1 MVVLSTWSTLESVR
15 DIILTQKVST
25 VIDVAGIIAC
35 IAASFAVVKVVLH
48 YFEGHNLN
56 AWEIGKPLILMM
68 MVCNFNTVVLKP
80 VDAIV
85 NIISRE
91 TIKIMDVDTGDYI
104 VRWTESMNTMTILNI
119 VNNEQTYQKELEQI
133 AESDSV
139 IGKFFAKLW
148 YGFKKYLMHFFSIKS
163 MSVAGLIGGILFTLV
178 KVLLFAQQ
186 ILCCLY
192 MTLNGIFGPFV
203 MAISI
208 IPGYEGGMKGWIA
221 RYLQVALWVP
231 IGYIIL
237 GLSLLFVEGFV
248 SLARQG
254 VMGLGVEWTMIV
266 LQAVTLAAVASVP
279 KIAGWWIEST
289 GANDAHGSVTNPM
302 RMMARRFIKM

>member
-1 MVVLSTWSTLESVR
+1 MIHSTWSTLESVR
-15 DIILTQKVST
+15 EMILTQKVSA
-25 VIDVAGIIAC
+25 VIDIAGIIAC
-35 IAASFAVVKVVLH
+35 IAAAIAVLKVVLH

-68 MVCNFNTVVLKP
+68 MVCTFNTFVLKP

-91 TIKIMDVDTGDYI
+91 TIKIMDVDTGEY
-104 VRWTESMNTMTILNI
+104 VTRWAESMHTMTVLNI
-119 VNNEQTYQKELEQI
+119 ANNEQNYQKELEEI
-133 AESDSV
+133 AENDSV
-139 IGKFFAKLW
+139 IGRFFAKLW
-148 YGFKKYLMHFFSIKS
+148 YGVKKFALNFFSVRT
-163 MSVAGLIGGILFTLV
+163 MSLAGLIGGILFTLV

-186 ILCCLY
+186 NMSCLY

-203 MAISI
+203 MAKSI
-208 IPGYEGGMKGWIA
+208 IPGYDGGKKGWIA

-237 GLSLLFVEGFV
+237 GLSLLFVEGFCT
-248 SLARQG
+248 LAQQG

-266 LQAVTLAAVASVP
+266 LQCVTLAAVASVP

-302 RMMARRFIKM
+302 RMMARRFIKA

>member
-1 MVVLSTWSTLESVR
+1 MVLLSTWSTLESVR

-302 RMMARRFIKM
+302 RMMARRFIKS

>member
-15 DIILTQKVST
+15 DIILNEKVSS
-25 VIDVAGIIAC
+25 VIDIAGIIAC
-35 IAASFAVVKVVLH
+35 IAASIAVIKVVLH

-91 TIKIMDVDTGDYI
+91 TIKIMNVDTGDYI

-163 MSVAGLIGGILFTLV
+163 MSIAGLIGGILFTLV

-208 IPGYEGGMKGWIA
+208 IPGYEGGMRGWIA

-254 VMGLGVEWTMIV
+254 VMGL
-266 LQAVTLAAVASVP
+266 
-279 KIAGWWIEST
+279 
-289 GANDAHGSVTNPM
+289 
-302 RMMARRFIKM
+302 

>member
-1 MVVLSTWSTLESVR
+1 MVLLSTWSTLESVR

-91 TIKIMDVDTGDYI
+91 TIKIMNVDTGDYI

-163 MSVAGLIGGILFTLV
+163 MSIAGLIGGILFTLV

-208 IPGYEGGMKGWIA
+208 IPGYEGGMRGWIA

-248 SLARQG
+248 TLARQG

-302 RMMARRFIKM
+302 RMMARRFIKS

>member
-15 DIILTQKVST
+15 DIILNEKVSS
-25 VIDVAGIIAC
+25 VIDIAGIIAC
-35 IAASFAVVKVVLH
+35 IAASIAVIKVVLH

-91 TIKIMDVDTGDYI
+91 TIKIMNVDTGDYI

-163 MSVAGLIGGILFTLV
+163 MSIAGLIGGILFTLV

-208 IPGYEGGMKGWIA
+208 IPGYEGGMRGWIA

-237 GLSLLFVEGFV
+237 GLSLMFVEGFC
-248 SLARQG
+248 SLAIQG
-254 VMGLGVEWTMIV
+254 QMGLGVEWTMIV
-266 LQAVTLAAVASVP
+266 LQSVTLAAVASVP

-289 GANDAHGSVTNPM
+289 GANDAHGSVSNPM
-302 RMMARRFIKM
+302 RMMARRFIKS

>member
-15 DIILTQKVST
+15 ELILTQKVSA

-35 IAASFAVVKVVLH
+35 IAAGVAVLKVVLH
-48 YFEGHNLN
+48 YIEGHNLN

-68 MVCNFNTVVLKP
+68 MVCNFNTMVLRP

-91 TIKIMDVDTGDYI
+91 TIKIMNVDTGDYI
-104 VRWTESMNTMTILNI
+104 VRWTDSMNKMTVLNI
-119 VNNEQTYQKELEQI
+119 VNNEMNYQKELEAI
-133 AESDSV
+133 AENDSV

-148 YGFKKYLMHFFSIKS
+148 YGIKKFILHFFSVRS
-163 MSVAGLIGGILFTLV
+163 MTLAGLIAAILFTLV

-192 MTLNGIFGPFV
+192 LTLNGIFGPFV

-237 GLSLLFVEGFV
+237 GLSLMFVEGFCT
-248 SLARQG
+248 LAMKGQ
-254 VMGLGVEWTMIV
+254 MGLGVEWTMIV

-302 RMMARRFIKM
+302 RMMARRFIKS

>member
-15 DIILTQKVST
+15 ELILTQKVSA

-35 IAASFAVVKVVLH
+35 IASGVAVLKVVLH
-48 YFEGHNLN
+48 YIEGHNLN

-68 MVCNFNTVVLKP
+68 MVCNFNTMVLRP

-91 TIKIMDVDTGDYI
+91 TIKIMNVDTGDYI
-104 VRWTESMNTMTILNI
+104 VRWTDSMNKMTVLNI
-119 VNNEQTYQKELEQI
+119 VNNEMNYQKELEAI
-133 AESDSV
+133 AENDSV

-148 YGFKKYLMHFFSIKS
+148 YGIKKFILHFFSVRS
-163 MSVAGLIGGILFTLV
+163 MTLAGLIAAILFTLV

-192 MTLNGIFGPFV
+192 LTLNGIFGPFV

-237 GLSLLFVEGFV
+237 GLSLMFVEGFCT
-248 SLARQG
+248 LAMKGQ
-254 VMGLGVEWTMIV
+254 MGLGVEWTMIV

-302 RMMARRFIKM
+302 RMMARRFIKS

>member
-15 DIILTQKVST
+15 ELILTQKVSA

-35 IAASFAVVKVVLH
+35 IAAGVAVIKVVLH
-48 YFEGHNLN
+48 YIEGHNLN

-68 MVCNFNTVVLKP
+68 MVCNFNTMVLRP

-91 TIKIMDVDTGDYI
+91 TIKIMNVDTGDYI
-104 VRWTESMNTMTILNI
+104 VRWTDSMNKMTVLNI
-119 VNNEQTYQKELEQI
+119 VNNEMNYQKELEAI
-133 AESDSV
+133 AENDSV

-148 YGFKKYLMHFFSIKS
+148 YGIKKFILHFFSVRS
-163 MSVAGLIGGILFTLV
+163 MTLAGLIAAILFTLV

-192 MTLNGIFGPFV
+192 LTLNGIFGPFV

-237 GLSLLFVEGFV
+237 GLSLMFVEGFCT
-248 SLARQG
+248 LAMKGQ
-254 VMGLGVEWTMIV
+254 MGLGVEWTMIV

-302 RMMARRFIKM
+302 RMMARRFIKS

>member
-1 MVVLSTWSTLESVR
+1 MILSTWSTLESVR
-15 DIILTQKVST
+15 ELILTQKVSAI
-25 VIDVAGIIAC
+25 IDIAGIIAC
-35 IAASFAVVKVVLH
+35 IAAAIAVLKVVLH

-68 MVCNFNTVVLKP
+68 MVCNFNTVVLQP

-104 VRWTESMNTMTILNI
+104 VRWAESMNTMTVLNI
-119 VNNEQTYQKELEQI
+119 VDNEQTYQKELEEI
-133 AESDSV
+133 ADKDSV
-139 IGKFFAKLW
+139 VGKFFAKLW
-148 YGFKKYLMHFFSIKS
+148 YGVKKSLLNFFSVKT
-163 MSVAGLIGGILFTLV
+163 MTLAGLIGGILFTLV

-192 MTLNGIFGPFV
+192 MTLNGMFGPFV

-221 RYLQVALWVP
+221 RYLQIALWVP

-237 GLSLLFVEGFV
+237 GLSLLFVEGFCT
-248 SLARQG
+248 LAQHG
-254 VMGLGVEWTMIV
+254 QMGLGVEWTMIV
-266 LQAVTLAAVASVP
+266 LQCVTLAAVASVP

-302 RMMARRFIKM
+302 RMMARRFIKA

>member
-15 DIILTQKVST
+15 DIILNEKVSS

-35 IAASFAVVKVVLH
+35 IAASIAVIKVVLH

-91 TIKIMDVDTGDYI
+91 TIKIMNVDTGDYI

-148 YGFKKYLMHFFSIKS
+148 YGFKKYLMHFFSIRS
-163 MSVAGLIGGILFTLV
+163 MSIAGLIGGILFTLV

-302 RMMARRFIKM
+302 RMMARRFIKS

>member
-15 DIILTQKVST
+15 ELILTQKVSA

-35 IAASFAVVKVVLH
+35 IAACAAVIKVVLH
-48 YFEGHNLN
+48 YIEGHNLN

-68 MVCNFNTVVLKP
+68 MVCNFNTMVLRP

-91 TIKIMDVDTGDYI
+91 TIKIMNVDTGDYI
-104 VRWTESMNTMTILNI
+104 VRWTDSMNKMTVLNI
-119 VNNEQTYQKELEQI
+119 VNNEMNYQKELEAI
-133 AESDSV
+133 AENDSV

-148 YGFKKYLMHFFSIKS
+148 YGIKKFILHFFSVRS
-163 MSVAGLIGGILFTLV
+163 MTLAGLIAAILFTLV

-192 MTLNGIFGPFV
+192 MTLNALFGPFV

-208 IPGYEGGMKGWIA
+208 IPGYEAGMKGWIA
-221 RYLQVALWVP
+221 RYLQIALWVP

-237 GLSLLFVEGFV
+237 GLSLLFVEGFCTM
-248 SLARQG
+248 ARQG
-254 VMGLGVEWTMIV
+254 QMGLGIEWTMIV
-266 LQAVTLAAVASVP
+266 LQTVTLAAVASVP
-279 KIAGWWIEST
+279 KIAGWWIDST
-289 GANDAHGSVTNPM
+289 GANDAHGSITNPM
-302 RMMARRFIKM
+302 RMMARRFIKS

>member
-1 MVVLSTWSTLESVR
+1 MILSTWSTLESVR
-15 DIILTQKVST
+15 ELILTQKVSA

-35 IAASFAVVKVVLH
+35 IAACAAVIKVVLH
-48 YFEGHNLN
+48 YIEGHNLN

-68 MVCNFNTVVLKP
+68 MVCNFNTMVLRP

-91 TIKIMDVDTGDYI
+91 TIKIMNVDTGDYI
-104 VRWTESMNTMTILNI
+104 VRWTDSMNKMTVLNI
-119 VNNEQTYQKELEQI
+119 VNNEMNYQKELEAI
-133 AESDSV
+133 AENDSV

-148 YGFKKYLMHFFSIKS
+148 YGIKKFILHFFSVKS
-163 MSVAGLIGGILFTLV
+163 MTLAGLIAAILFTLV

-192 MTLNGIFGPFV
+192 LTLNGIFGPFV

-237 GLSLLFVEGFV
+237 GLSLMFVEGFCT
-248 SLARQG
+248 LAMKGQ
-254 VMGLGVEWTMIV
+254 MGLGVEWTMIV

-302 RMMARRFIKM
+302 RMMARRFIKS

>member
-15 DIILTQKVST
+15 ELILTQKVSA

-35 IAASFAVVKVVLH
+35 IAACAAVVKVVLH
-48 YFEGHNLN
+48 YIEGHNLN

-68 MVCNFNTVVLKP
+68 MVCNFNTMVLRP

-91 TIKIMDVDTGDYI
+91 TIKIMNVDTGDYI
-104 VRWTESMNTMTILNI
+104 VRWTDSMNKMTVLNI
-119 VNNEQTYQKELEQI
+119 VNNEMNYQKELEAI
-133 AESDSV
+133 AENDSV

-148 YGFKKYLMHFFSIKS
+148 YGIKKFILHFFSVRS
-163 MSVAGLIGGILFTLV
+163 MTLAGLIAAILFTLV

-192 MTLNGIFGPFV
+192 LTLNGIFGPFV

-237 GLSLLFVEGFV
+237 GLSLMFVEGFCT
-248 SLARQG
+248 LAMKGQ
-254 VMGLGVEWTMIV
+254 MGLGVEWTMIV

-302 RMMARRFIKM
+302 RMMARRFIKS

>member
-15 DIILTQKVST
+15 DIILNEKVSA
-25 VIDVAGIIAC
+25 VIDIAGIIAC
-35 IAASFAVVKVVLH
+35 IAASIAVIKVVLH

-91 TIKIMDVDTGDYI
+91 TIKIMDVDTSDYI
-104 VRWTESMNTMTILNI
+104 VRWSESMNTMTILNI

-148 YGFKKYLMHFFSIKS
+148 YGFKKYLMHFFSLKS
-163 MSVAGLIGGILFTLV
+163 MSLAGLIGGILFTLV

-192 MTLNGIFGPFV
+192 MTLNGMFGPFV

>member
-15 DIILTQKVST
+15 DIILNEKVSS

-35 IAASFAVVKVVLH
+35 IAASIAVIKVVLH

-91 TIKIMDVDTGDYI
+91 TIKIMNVDTGDYI

-163 MSVAGLIGGILFTLV
+163 MSIAGLIGGILFTLV

-302 RMMARRFIKM
+302 RMMARRFIKS

>member
-1 MVVLSTWSTLESVR
+1 MVLLSTWSTLESVR
-15 DIILTQKVST
+15 DIILTQKVSM

-302 RMMARRFIKM
+302 RMMARRFIKS

>member
-15 DIILTQKVST
+15 DIILNEKVSA
-25 VIDVAGIIAC
+25 VIDIAGIIAC
-35 IAASFAVVKVVLH
+35 IAASIAVIKVVLH

-56 AWEIGKPLILMM
+56 AWEIGKPIILML

-104 VRWTESMNTMTILNI
+104 VRWSESMNTMTILNI
-119 VNNEQTYQKELEQI
+119 VNNEMNYQKELEAI
-133 AESDSV
+133 AENDSV

-148 YGFKKYLMHFFSIKS
+148 YGIKKFILHFFSVKS
-163 MSVAGLIGGILFTLV
+163 MTLAGLIAAILFTLV

-192 MTLNGIFGPFV
+192 LTLNGIFGPFV

-237 GLSLLFVEGFV
+237 GLSLMFVEGFCT
-248 SLARQG
+248 LAMKGQ
-254 VMGLGVEWTMIV
+254 MGLGVEWTMIV

-302 RMMARRFIKM
+302 RMMARRFIKS

>member
-15 DIILTQKVST
+15 ELILTQKVSA

-35 IAASFAVVKVVLH
+35 IAACAAVIKVVLH
-48 YFEGHNLN
+48 YIEGHNLN

-68 MVCNFNTVVLKP
+68 MVCNFNTMVLRP

-91 TIKIMDVDTGDYI
+91 TIKIMNVDTGDYI
-104 VRWTESMNTMTILNI
+104 VRWTDSMNKMTVLNI
-119 VNNEQTYQKELEQI
+119 VNNEMNYQKELEAI
-133 AESDSV
+133 AENDSV

-148 YGFKKYLMHFFSIKS
+148 YGIKKFILHFFSVRS
-163 MSVAGLIGGILFTLV
+163 MTLAGLIAAILFTLV

-192 MTLNGIFGPFV
+192 LTLNGIFGPFV

-237 GLSLLFVEGFV
+237 GLSLMFVEGFCT
-248 SLARQG
+248 LAMKGQ
-254 VMGLGVEWTMIV
+254 MGLGVEWTMIV

-302 RMMARRFIKM
+302 RMMARRFIKS

>member
-15 DIILTQKVST
+15 DIILNEKVSA
-25 VIDVAGIIAC
+25 VIDIAGIIAC
-35 IAASFAVVKVVLH
+35 IAASIAMIKVVLH

-104 VRWTESMNTMTILNI
+104 VRWSESMNTMTILNI
-119 VNNEQTYQKELEQI
+119 VNNEMNYQKELEQI
-133 AESDSV
+133 AESDSM

-148 YGFKKYLMHFFSIKS
+148 YGIKKYLLHFFSLKS
-163 MSVAGLIGGILFTLV
+163 MTLAGLIGGILFTLV

-192 MTLNGIFGPFV
+192 MTLNGMFGPFV

-208 IPGYEGGMKGWIA
+208 IPGYEGGMRGWIA
-221 RYLQVALWVP
+221 RYLQIALWVP

-248 SLARQG
+248 TLARQG

>member
-1 MVVLSTWSTLESVR
+1 MSTWSTLESVR
-15 DIILTQKVST
+15 ELILTQKVSA

-35 IAASFAVVKVVLH
+35 IAAGVAVLKVVLH
-48 YFEGHNLN
+48 YIEGHNLN

-68 MVCNFNTVVLKP
+68 MVCNFNTMVLRP

-91 TIKIMDVDTGDYI
+91 TIKIMNVDTGDYI
-104 VRWTESMNTMTILNI
+104 VRWTDSMNKMTVLNI
-119 VNNEQTYQKELEQI
+119 VNNEMNYQKELEAI
-133 AESDSV
+133 AENDSV

-148 YGFKKYLMHFFSIKS
+148 YGIKKFILHFFSVRS
-163 MSVAGLIGGILFTLV
+163 MTLAGLIAAILFTLV

-192 MTLNGIFGPFV
+192 LTLNGIFGPFV

-237 GLSLLFVEGFV
+237 GLSLMFVEGFCT
-248 SLARQG
+248 LAMKGQ
-254 VMGLGVEWTMIV
+254 MGLGVEWTMIV

-302 RMMARRFIKM
+302 RMMARRFIKS

>member
-1 MVVLSTWSTLESVR
+1 MSTWSTLESVR
-15 DIILTQKVST
+15 ELILTQKVSA

-35 IAASFAVVKVVLH
+35 IAAGVAVIKVVLH
-48 YFEGHNLN
+48 YIEGHNLN

-68 MVCNFNTVVLKP
+68 MVCNFNTMVLRP

-91 TIKIMDVDTGDYI
+91 TIKIMNVDTGDYI
-104 VRWTESMNTMTILNI
+104 VRWTDSMNKMTVLNI
-119 VNNEQTYQKELEQI
+119 VNNEMNYQKELEAI
-133 AESDSV
+133 AENDSV

-148 YGFKKYLMHFFSIKS
+148 YGIKKFILHFFSVRS
-163 MSVAGLIGGILFTLV
+163 MTLAGLIAAILFTLV

-192 MTLNGIFGPFV
+192 LTLNGIFGPFV

-237 GLSLLFVEGFV
+237 GLSLMFVEGFCT
-248 SLARQG
+248 LAMKGQ
-254 VMGLGVEWTMIV
+254 MGLGVEWTMIV

-279 KIAGWWIEST
+279 KIAGWWIDST

-302 RMMARRFIKM
+302 RMMARRFIKS

>member
-1 MVVLSTWSTLESVR
+1 
-15 DIILTQKVST
+15 
-25 VIDVAGIIAC
+25 
-35 IAASFAVVKVVLH
+35 
-48 YFEGHNLN
+48 
-56 AWEIGKPLILMM
+56 
-68 MVCNFNTVVLKP
+68 
-80 VDAIV
+80 V

-302 RMMARRFIKM
+302 RMMARRFIKS

>member
-15 DIILTQKVST
+15 ELILTQKVSA

-35 IAASFAVVKVVLH
+35 IAACAAVIKVVLH
-48 YFEGHNLN
+48 YIEGHNLN

-68 MVCNFNTVVLKP
+68 MVCNFNTMVLRP

-91 TIKIMDVDTGDYI
+91 TIKIMNVDTGDYI
-104 VRWTESMNTMTILNI
+104 VRWTDSMNKMTVLNI
-119 VNNEQTYQKELEQI
+119 VNNEMNYQKELEAI
-133 AESDSV
+133 AENDSV

-148 YGFKKYLMHFFSIKS
+148 YGIKKFILHFFSVRS
-163 MSVAGLIGGILFTLV
+163 MTLAGLIAAILFTLV

-192 MTLNGIFGPFV
+192 LTLNGIFVPFV

-221 RYLQVALWVP
+221 RYLQVALGVP

-237 GLSLLFVEGFV
+237 GLSLMFVEGFCT
-248 SLARQG
+248 LAMKGQ
-254 VMGLGVEWTMIV
+254 MGLGVEWTMIV

-302 RMMARRFIKM
+302 RMMARRFIKS

>member
-1 MVVLSTWSTLESVR
+1 MSTWSTLESVR
-15 DIILTQKVST
+15 ELILTQKVSA

-35 IAASFAVVKVVLH
+35 IAACAAVIKVVLH
-48 YFEGHNLN
+48 YIEGHNLN

-68 MVCNFNTVVLKP
+68 MVCNFNTMVLRP

-91 TIKIMDVDTGDYI
+91 TIKIMNVDTGDYI
-104 VRWTESMNTMTILNI
+104 VRWTDSMNKMTVLNI
-119 VNNEQTYQKELEQI
+119 VNNEMNYQKELEAI
-133 AESDSV
+133 AENDSV

-148 YGFKKYLMHFFSIKS
+148 YGIKKFILHFFSVRS
-163 MSVAGLIGGILFTLV
+163 MTLAGLIAAILFTLV

-192 MTLNGIFGPFV
+192 LTLNGIFGPFV

-237 GLSLLFVEGFV
+237 GLSLMFVEGFCT
-248 SLARQG
+248 LAMKGQ
-254 VMGLGVEWTMIV
+254 MGLGVEWTMIV

-302 RMMARRFIKM
+302 RMMARRFIKS

>member
-1 MVVLSTWSTLESVR
+1 MSTWSTLESVR
-15 DIILTQKVST
+15 ELILTQKVSA

-35 IAASFAVVKVVLH
+35 IAACAAVIKVVLH
-48 YFEGHNLN
+48 YIEGHNLN

-68 MVCNFNTVVLKP
+68 MVCNFNTMVLRP

-91 TIKIMDVDTGDYI
+91 TIKIMNVDTGDYI
-104 VRWTESMNTMTILNI
+104 VRWTDSMNKMTVLNI
-119 VNNEQTYQKELEQI
+119 VNNEMNYQKELEAI
-133 AESDSV
+133 AENDSV

-148 YGFKKYLMHFFSIKS
+148 YGIKKFILHFFSVKS
-163 MSVAGLIGGILFTLV
+163 MTLAGLIAAILFTLV

-192 MTLNGIFGPFV
+192 LTLNGIFGPFV

-237 GLSLLFVEGFV
+237 GLSLMFVEGFCT
-248 SLARQG
+248 LAMKGQ
-254 VMGLGVEWTMIV
+254 MGLGVEWTMIV

-302 RMMARRFIKM
+302 RMMARRFIKS

>member
-15 DIILTQKVST
+15 ELILTQKVSA

-35 IAASFAVVKVVLH
+35 IAACAAVIKVVLH
-48 YFEGHNLN
+48 YIEGHNLN

-68 MVCNFNTVVLKP
+68 MVCNFNTMVLRP

-91 TIKIMDVDTGDYI
+91 TIKIMNVDTGDYI
-104 VRWTESMNTMTILNI
+104 VRWTDSMNKMTVLNI
-119 VNNEQTYQKELEQI
+119 VNNEMNYQKELEAI
-133 AESDSV
+133 AENDSV
-139 IGKFFAKLW
+139 VGKFFAKLW
-148 YGFKKYLMHFFSIKS
+148 YGIKKYLLHFFSVKS
-163 MSVAGLIGGILFTLV
+163 MTLAGLIAAILFTLV

-192 MTLNGIFGPFV
+192 LTLNGIFGPFV

-237 GLSLLFVEGFV
+237 GLSLMFVEGFCT
-248 SLARQG
+248 LAMKGQ
-254 VMGLGVEWTMIV
+254 MGLGVEWTMIV

-302 RMMARRFIKM
+302 RMMARRFIKS